1 MKPCNKKDNFI
12 KFCKKKGLESILFI
26 CVSTTKY
33 NKQLQIYNAMQIEN
47 ILHLVCKNF
56 TLKACDAIP
65 IYIFL
70 CFKAKSCAIK
80 I

>member
-1 MKPCNKKDNFI
+1 
-12 KFCKKKGLESILFI
+12 
-26 CVSTTKY
+26 
-33 NKQLQIYNAMQIEN
+33 MQIEN